1 MPLDSVFTNEVNK
14 KFDKKDDDYLD
25 LINYYYDEDNNNNNT
40 IVEKPKEKSLLD
52 KFNEY
57 IKKLEQEN
65 EELKKIKDDLFN
77 KEMKKLNVE
86 LSLNEIRDCRLELAK
101 TNRKLNKL
109 EKLLI
114 EFRDC

>member
-1 MPLDSVFTNEVNK
+1 MILDSLFTDKVNNK
-14 KFDKKDDDYLD
+14 IDYDYLD
-25 LINYYYDEDNNNNNT
+25 LMNDDEDNNNT

-77 KEMKKLNVE
+77 IEMKKLNVE
-86 LSLNEIRDCRLELAK
+86 FSLNEIRDCRLELAK
-101 TNRKLNKL
+101 TNRKLTKL